1 MAVQGELIGECIQ
14 GNREGIKGTTLFI
27 FDAFDIDEQRY
38 LTPKEREY
46 FVDALYKN
54 NYVSEVVP
62 VYHRNVRL
70 ADIGIH
76 NIDDLITFA
85 DGKSLMT
92 TKVNF
97 VKTMNPLC
105 SNYGNDLKIQL
116 NTK

>member
-1 MAVQGELIGECIQ
+1 MGEGIQ

-27 FDAFDIDEQRY
+27 FDVFDIDEQRY

-85 DGKSLMT
+85 DGKSLMN
-92 TKVNF
+92 KVREGLVF
-97 VKTMNPLC
+97 KC
-105 SNYGNDLKIQL
+105 ESNGDISWKVISNKFLLKGGD
-116 NTK
+116 